1 MFAQD
6 EWPDVYPPGIGR
18 GPGITTEPRNL
29 VGRNDGTQLHQ
40 SLHTQPNCMQLGR
53 DTHGCRATVSFVV
66 TYFARCW
73 GRSSQKDPPGEPG
86 LLFQS
91 TAGTVISAR
100 FFFSFFP
107 RVAGCLLRTSGR
119 MFAQDAPS
127 GYWSWSRNNFDE
139 TQRMFV
145 ALISKIQGFARC
157 WGGVFLCSQKDPPG
171 EPGLL

>member
-53 DTHGCRATVSFVV
+53 DTHGCRGTVSFGV

-91 TAGTVISAR
+91 TAGTVIKSA
-100 FFFSFFP
+100 
-107 RVAGCLLRTSGR
+107 
-119 MFAQDAPS
+119 D
-127 GYWSWSRNNFDE
+127 
-139 TQRMFV
+139 
-145 ALISKIQGFARC
+145 QG
-157 WGGVFLCSQKDPPG
+157 
-171 EPGLL
+171 